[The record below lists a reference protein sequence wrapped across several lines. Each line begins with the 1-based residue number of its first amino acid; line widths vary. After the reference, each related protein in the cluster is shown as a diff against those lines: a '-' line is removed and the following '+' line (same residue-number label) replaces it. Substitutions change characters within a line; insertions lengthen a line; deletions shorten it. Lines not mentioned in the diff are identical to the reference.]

1 MKFQKWKNRR
11 IFIKISSESSKSDE
25 FHAFFHFFVNNLTF
39 FFFVFANH
47 DALLEE
53 VGEHVT
59 ALFSGDHHHLE
70 KSVEKPKTM
79 QQIE

>member
-25 FHAFFHFFVNNLTF
+25 FHAFFHFFVNNLT